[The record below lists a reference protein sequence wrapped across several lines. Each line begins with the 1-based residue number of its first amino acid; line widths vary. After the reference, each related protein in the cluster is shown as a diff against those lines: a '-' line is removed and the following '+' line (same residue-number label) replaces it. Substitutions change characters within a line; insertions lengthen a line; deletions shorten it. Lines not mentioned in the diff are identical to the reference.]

1 VSPPRRPS
9 REVRRRSWREA
20 PFASLDFE
28 TTGLDVE
35 RDHIVS
41 FGVVPIDHA
50 RAGVGRSVHQLVS
63 PAAPSSVVSMKV
75 HGILPRDIEDAPA
88 IEQARELLRS
98 SLDGRLVLAWFAGIE
113 LAFLRRSFGGS
124 ERSWRRRTIDVLDLV
139 VALERPDPDARFSLS
154 VTAERYDVPVADPHS
169 ALDDALVTAQ
179 LFLVVAT
186 RLEER
191 GVRTVRDLLHLRR
204 R

>member
-1 VSPPRRPS
+1 MSPPARPA
-9 REVRRRSWREA
+9 RGNRRRTWRET

-35 RDHIVS
+35 RDHVVS
-41 FGVVPIDHA
+41 FGVVPIDDA
-50 RAGVGRSVHQLVS
+50 RIHVGRSVHQLVS

-75 HGILPRDIEDAPA
+75 HGILPRDVEDAPA
-88 IEQARELLRS
+88 IEEARELLRS
-98 SLDGRLVLAWFAGIE
+98 NLEGRIVLAWFAGIE
-113 LAFLRRSFGGS
+113 LAFLRRSFGGG
-124 ERSWRRRTIDVLDLV
+124 ERWWRRRTIDVLDLV
-139 VALERPDPDARFSLS
+139 TALERPGPDARLSLS
-154 VTAERYDVPVADPHS
+154 ATAKRYDVPVDDPHS

-186 RLEER
+186 KLEER
-191 GVRTVRDLLHLRR
+191 GVRTIRDLSRLRR